1 MKKRKRK
8 LLETQTL
15 LNNYDNKLSQEDVMS
30 LPALDYDSQ
39 QVLRDKYNELHQTII
54 DYGLYECDL
63 WDYVREVTKI
73 GSLFLYSLSF

>member
-1 MKKRKRK
+1 
-8 LLETQTL
+8 
-15 LNNYDNKLSQEDVMS
+15 MS

>member
-1 MKKRKRK
+1 
-8 LLETQTL
+8 
-15 LNNYDNKLSQEDVMS
+15 MS

-73 GSLFLYSLSF
+73 DPYFFIPYLFKD